1 MQSQINQNIY
11 IQEVYTKS
19 IHNTKLKM
27 SDIFENKILCNSCNK
42 EMNKTSIVKDGFQL
56 RVLQC
61 PKCNKLNYHPLD
73 LQDYE
78 NFKKIKNKQFQVKLR
93 YVGNSYTVSIPR
105 EIIEFQEEI
114 QKEINEIL
122 YLSLEE
128 PEKLSIFFNKK
139 LKRLMEQ

>member
-11 IQEVYTKS
+11 IQDVYTKS
-19 IHNTKLKM
+19 IHNIKLKM
-27 SDIFENKILCNSCNK
+27 SDIFENKILCNNCNK
-42 EMNKTSIVKDGFQL
+42 EMTKTSIVKDGFQL
-56 RVLQC
+56 RALQC

-73 LQDYE
+73 VQDYE